1 MPQLTITAPDGKQ
14 GTLEL
19 TKPLVTIG
27 RAHNND
33 LVLNHSRVSRLHAVV
48 KTASDGSS
56 FVSDCGST
64 NGVLVNER
72 RISGDERLA
81 SGDHITIGD
90 FDLRFEQVEKS
101 SLQIARTQISTTL
114 DQMLRGHKDT
124 DALKFTAELP
134 GRLVDAGS
142 TLRLKKLERE
152 NRLLNVLYDAGRAL
166 HSRLSVDDIA
176 AQVLELAFRIEGV
189 ERGFMMLFD
198 GNGGVERQTEVRY
211 RRPHSENE
219 DQGAEQQIGFILSR
233 AVLERMREERE
244 PILITDVS
252 ADERF
257 AGSES
262 MRVSGLRSAMCAPL
276 LAQDRL
282 AGLLYVDNLRAPS
295 AFTEEELNIFA
306 VVATQAAAAIDNAM
320 AHGRL
325 AKQAVERSAL
335 ERFLA
340 PEVVEMVAAN
350 PSEIRLG
357 GVNQKVSI
365 LFADIRGFT
374 TLSEDMAPEVIVE
387 LLNEF
392 FTRASEVIF
401 QHGGTL
407 DKYLGD
413 GVMALFGAPI
423 SKGDDALNAVRAA
436 LAIQKMLAELASDM
450 SPGKW
455 PELRVGVGVN
465 TGIVTAGNIGS
476 PKRIDYTV
484 VGDAVNV
491 ASRMCASAKP
501 GQVMISKSTAEEVKG
516 AFRLRRLRPLK
527 VKGRSR
533 ALSVYSVAG
542 IEIL

>member
-1 MPQLTITAPDGKQ
+1 
-14 GTLEL
+14 
-19 TKPLVTIG
+19 
-27 RAHNND
+27 
-33 LVLNHSRVSRLHAVV
+33 
-48 KTASDGSS
+48 
-56 FVSDCGST
+56 
-64 NGVLVNER
+64 
-72 RISGDERLA
+72 
-81 SGDHITIGD
+81 
-90 FDLRFEQVEKS
+90 
-101 SLQIARTQISTTL
+101 
-114 DQMLRGHKDT
+114 
-124 DALKFTAELP
+124 
-134 GRLVDAGS
+134 
-142 TLRLKKLERE
+142 
-152 NRLLNVLYDAGRAL
+152 
-166 HSRLSVDDIA
+166 
-176 AQVLELAFRIEGV
+176 
-189 ERGFMMLFD
+189 
-198 GNGGVERQTEVRY
+198 
-211 RRPHSENE
+211 
-219 DQGAEQQIGFILSR
+219 
-233 AVLERMREERE
+233 
-244 PILITDVS
+244 
-252 ADERF
+252 
-257 AGSES
+257 
-262 MRVSGLRSAMCAPL
+262 
-276 LAQDRL
+276 
-282 AGLLYVDNLRAPS
+282 LYVDNLRAPS

-501 GQVMISKSTAEEVKG
+501 GQVMISKSTAEELKG